1 MKSRLVLAAVFAA
14 AFAANTTM
22 VSAIETEGYASW
34 YGPDFQGKLT
44 ANGEIFDTNKL
55 TAAHK
60 SLPFGSIVKVTNL
73 ENNKSVVVRINDRGP
88 YVAGRIIDLTHAAAG
103 AIGMLGSGVSKVKL
117 EVLHKQQENALRS
130 VQVAAFTLRNNAIR
144 VQKELYDLGLEPS
157 IETGASGVYRVLLP
171 GIPLADVP
179 TLQRKLEQ
187 IGYTNTLV
195 RMF

>member
-1 MKSRLVLAAVFAA
+1 MKKWLTFTTLLAAALLVGAESA
-14 AFAANTTM
+14 
-22 VSAIETEGYASW
+22 SAIETEGIASW

-44 ANGEIFDTNKL
+44 ASGEIFDTNKF

-73 ENNKSVVVRINDRGP
+73 ENNRSVVVRINDRGP

-103 AIGMLGSGVSKVKL
+103 AIGMLGNGTAKVRL
-117 EVLHKQQENALRS
+117 DVLHKQQENAMRTI
-130 VQVAAFTLRNNAIR
+130 QVAAFTLRGNAVR
-144 VQKELYDLGLEPS
+144 VQKELYDLGLEPT
-157 IETGASGVYRVLLP
+157 IEVGATGVFRVLLP

-179 TLQRKLEQ
+179 SLQSKLTQ
-187 IGYTNTLV
+187 IGYANTLV